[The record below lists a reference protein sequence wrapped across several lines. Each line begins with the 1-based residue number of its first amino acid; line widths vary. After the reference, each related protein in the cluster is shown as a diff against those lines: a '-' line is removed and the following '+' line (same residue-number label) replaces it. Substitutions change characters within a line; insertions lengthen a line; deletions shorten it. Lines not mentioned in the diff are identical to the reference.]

1 METESSSSKRVKKS
15 KKDKTSKKN
24 KKDRKHKKHSKKH
37 DRHYEERSGGSS
49 TDSGTEKFDLDN
61 AIWVEKQPSIPV
73 FSQDSLQ
80 PQTIDSDKEIE
91 SISKTVF
98 TDFRNPLNKS
108 SFKKPQND
116 GIYESSYSENKLSFK
131 RPRSPSP
138 SPSPT
143 SIIDQGSSIS
153 ATNSSTSY
161 IPSIPPPFSNSATP
175 ILSLAELNKLQAK
188 ALRAR
193 LMNLPN
199 ASDLEKEYENA
210 KLAAENNSDDVE
222 SDTRVEVLPLLDS
235 QGRPYDLHGVTSK
248 SSQHAGPSRR
258 KKEKVETHDETGQ
271 RIRYFSNDDELT
283 LSDMVREE
291 RLGSRNK
298 MNSQIV
304 GGIIGD
310 SKFEDDLDYMDDN
323 ADKIAKISQKT
334 AEQKRHFAI
343 EDFKK
348 SKQVLE
354 NCIYCQNDNSP
365 PKIAMGYRVYLA
377 LPNVVEV
384 AEGHCLIVPVQH
396 CSSTLECDDDAW
408 DEIRNFMKCLMQ
420 MFAEEDR
427 GVIFMETVVNLK
439 YQNHTV
445 IECIPMPW
453 DLAQDAPAYF
463 KEGIMESS
471 GEWSQ
476 NKKLIDTSK
485 AGFRRSMVKELPY
498 FHVWFGLDKGFGH
511 VIEKEKSFPRWFGKE
526 IIAGV
531 CDLPPDVW
539 RRPKKQNPR
548 DNNTRV
554 SKFMNKWKKWDWT
567 TMLEGK

>member
-37 DRHYEERSGGSS
+37 DRHEEKSGGSS

-61 AIWVEKQPSIPV
+61 AVWVEKQIGPPSIPV
-73 FSQDSLQ
+73 SSQDSLK
-80 PQTIDSDKEIE
+80 P
-91 SISKTVF
+91 F
-98 TDFRNPLNKS
+98 ANKS
-108 SFKKPQND
+108 VFKMPQND
-116 GIYESSYSENKLSFK
+116 GIYESSSKSPLK

-138 SPSPT
+138 SPT
-143 SIIDQGSSIS
+143 V
-153 ATNSSTSY
+153 
-161 IPSIPPPFSNSATP
+161 PSIPPPSSNPATP
-175 ILSLAELNKLQAK
+175 TLSSNELNKLQAK

-193 LMNLPN
+193 IMNLPN

-210 KLAAENNSDDVE
+210 KLAAEAAGNNSDDVE
-222 SDTRVEVLPLLDS
+222 SETRFEVLPLLDS
-235 QGRPYDLHGVTSK
+235 RGRPYDLHGITSK
-248 SSQHAGPSRR
+248 SSQHAGSSRH
-258 KKEKVETHDETGQ
+258 KKEKVETHDVTGQ
-271 RIRYFSNDDELT
+271 RVRYFKNDDELT
-283 LSDMVREE
+283 LIDLVREE
-291 RLGSRNK
+291 KLGSRNR
-298 MNSQIV
+298 MDSQIA
-304 GGIIGD
+304 GRIIDD
-310 SKFEDDLDYMDDN
+310 SNFEDDLDYMDEN
-323 ADKIAKISQKT
+323 ADKIAKISEKS
-334 AEQKRHFAI
+334 AEQKRYFAI

-348 SKQVLE
+348 SKQALE

-365 PKIAMGYRVYLA
+365 PKIAMVSMGYRVYLA

-384 AEGHCLIVPVQH
+384 AKGHCLIVPVQH

-463 KEGIMESS
+463 KEGIMESG

-526 IIAGV
+526 IVAGV

-539 RRPKKQNPR
+539 RRPKKHNPR
-548 DNNTRV
+548 DNSTRV
-554 SKFMNKWKKWDWT
+554 SEFMKKWKKWDWT
-567 TMLEGK
+567 TMLE